1 MLLCING
8 TGIMNRWI
16 KSVAGQHLTCEQMNE
31 EAAKAKPGSRGLY
44 VMPFGNGVERMLEN
58 KLIGAHIH
66 TIDLNTHGPHELFRA
81 AQEGIA
87 FSFRYGL
94 DIMRDNGMSPK
105 VIRASYANMFLSDVF
120 TEAFVNVTGVPVE
133 LYEGDGSVGAAVGA
147 GLGSGVY
154 ADQKDA
160 FKNMKRL
167 RVVEPSK
174 NIDYEPH
181 YEKWLG
187 ILKSHL
193 G

>member
-1 MLLCING
+1 
-8 TGIMNRWI
+8 
-16 KSVAGQHLTCEQMNE
+16 
-31 EAAKAKPGSRGLY
+31 
-44 VMPFGNGVERMLEN
+44 
-58 KLIGAHIH
+58 
-66 TIDLNTHGPHELFRA
+66 
-81 AQEGIA
+81 
-87 FSFRYGL
+87 
-94 DIMRDNGMSPK
+94 
-105 VIRASYANMFLSDVF
+105 VF

-147 GLGSGVY
+147 GLGAGVY

-193 G
+193 D

>member
-1 MLLCING
+1 
-8 TGIMNRWI
+8 MNRWI
-16 KSVAGQHLTCEQMNE
+16 KSVAGQHLTYEQMNE

-58 KLIGAHIH
+58 KLIGAH
-66 TIDLNTHGPHELFRA
+66 
-81 AQEGIA
+81 IA